1 MQSPA
6 GSFETISP
14 TAYMVAYARQF
25 TDIPYSKQL
34 AQLVDAQTFME
45 QLREKN
51 LEQPAEIAV
60 IVEANYK
67 SVDQAIIQIA
77 QSDACQILEL
87 ATGLSPRGMAMS
99 ENPDVTFVES
109 DLYHVRLNTYTVA

>member
-25 TDIPYSKQL
+25 TDIPYSKEL

-60 IVEANYK
+60 T
-67 SVDQAIIQIA
+67 
-77 QSDACQILEL
+77 QILHLE
-87 ATGLSPRGMAMS
+87 TWMS
-99 ENPDVTFVES
+99 KPQLRARWARCS
-109 DLYHVRLNTYTVA
+109 I